1 MQLLMWRGGRFLGVS
16 FADFLNGSFVIAVNL
31 LCLLSLIR
39 EFVNV
44 HCCLV
49 IATKLVSEQDA
60 KRSYGGQDPD

>member
-1 MQLLMWRGGRFLGVS
+1 MQLLMWRSGRFLGVS

-44 HCCLV
+44 HCRLV
-49 IATKLVSEQDA
+49 AATKLVSE
-60 KRSYGGQDPD
+60 